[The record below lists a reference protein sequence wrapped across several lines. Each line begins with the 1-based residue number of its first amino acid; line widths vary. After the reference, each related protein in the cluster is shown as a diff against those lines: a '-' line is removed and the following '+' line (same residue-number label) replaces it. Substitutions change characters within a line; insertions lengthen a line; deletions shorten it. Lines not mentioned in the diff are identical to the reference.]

1 MILYFNPDRADVW
14 VEVSPTGEP
23 LTERQIKEAVLS
35 APEDAVLYTRSSVA
49 FDAAR
54 LRRVKS
60 PHMDLQV
67 VFGDLVLPID
77 DHGQPPSWSWKDELT
92 TEILGEMAS
101 MRRSR
106 QKSLVQKPS
115 TAS

>member
-1 MILYFNPDRADVW
+1 MILYFNPDRADAW
-14 VEVSPTGEP
+14 VEISPTGEP

-35 APEDAVLYTRSSVA
+35 APEDAVLYTRSSIA
-49 FDAAR
+49 FETAR

-67 VFGDLVLPID
+67 VCGDLVLPID
-77 DHGQPPSWSWKDELT
+77 DHGQPPNWSWKDELM
-92 TEILGEMAS
+92 TEILGEMARV
-101 MRRSR
+101 RRSR
-106 QKSLVQKPS
+106 QKSLVQEPP